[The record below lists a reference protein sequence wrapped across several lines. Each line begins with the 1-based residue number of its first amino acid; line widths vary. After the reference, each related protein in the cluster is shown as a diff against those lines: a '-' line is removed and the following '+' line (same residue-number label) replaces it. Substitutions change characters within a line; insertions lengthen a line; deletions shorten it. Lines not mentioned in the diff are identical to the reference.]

1 MQKSILSL
9 IVLLILTVTHTFSQ
23 KNDKDEKLRESLEKS
38 QSEELTRQQQERT
51 EQARREQQGQTT
63 RNFEIAP
70 DKSLLP
76 DNPYSWVLHIIT
88 TGGFTGRGKPTVT
101 ITSNSEFA
109 CGEDETLQFQ
119 PLDGNQFQP
128 LADII
133 SKANFTLKDLSFNQ
147 PSEIKGI
154 CNDCYQ
160 TSVILIRREG
170 SKKINIYKS
179 TSDKIKFQ
187 TFAEN
192 FNQIKQRAAELAVC
206 QN

>member
-1 MQKSILSL
+1 MQKSILGL
-9 IVLLILTVTHTFSQ
+9 MILLILFIVPTFSQ
-23 KNDKDEKLRESLEKS
+23 KKERDEKLRDSLEKS
-38 QSEELTRQQQERT
+38 RLEELTRRQEERD
-51 EQARREQQGQTT
+51 EQLRLEQQGQTS

-109 CGEDETLQFQ
+109 CGENESLQFQ
-119 PLDGNQFQP
+119 PFDFNQFQP

-133 SKANFTLKDLSFNQ
+133 SKADFTLRDLSFSRS
-147 PSEIKGI
+147 SEIKSV

-160 TSVILIRREG
+160 TNVILIRREG
-170 SKKINIYKS
+170 NRKINIYKS
-179 TSDKIKFQ
+179 SSDDIKFQ
-187 TFAEN
+187 TFAGN
-192 FNQIKQRAAELAVC
+192 FNLIKQRAAELSVC